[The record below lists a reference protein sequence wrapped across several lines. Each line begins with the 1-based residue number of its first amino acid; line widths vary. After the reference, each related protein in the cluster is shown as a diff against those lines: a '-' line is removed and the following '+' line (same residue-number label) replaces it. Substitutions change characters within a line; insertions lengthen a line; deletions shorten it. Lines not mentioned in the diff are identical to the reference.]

1 MVWRLFFCLT
11 GRLKM
16 RQEGAAIKAILRE
29 AIQMEVDGEEFYR
42 QASRRSSNKLAR
54 EIFQNLADEE
64 DEHRRK
70 FEEIYEALKRG
81 QDWPDV
87 ELSASKGE
95 RLKSIFAQAT
105 EERGSKIRVASSEL
119 EAIKTAIDME
129 VKSYDFYRSR
139 SEKSAFLLEKRFYHA
154 LAGEERAHH
163 LALLDSYE
171 YLTSPEG
178 WFVAREHR
186 LDGV

>member
-1 MVWRLFFCLT
+1 
-11 GRLKM
+11 M
-16 RQEGAAIKAILRE
+16 RQEGAAMKAILRE
-29 AIQMEVDGEEFYR
+29 AIQIEVDGKEFYQ
-42 QASRRSSNKLAR
+42 QAGQRSSNKLGR

-70 FEEIYEALKRG
+70 FEEIYEALKKG

-87 ELSASKGE
+87 EPPANKGE

-105 EERGSKIRVASSEL
+105 EELGSKIKVASSEL
-119 EAIKTAIDME
+119 EAINTAIDME

-139 SEKSAFLLEKRFYHA
+139 SEQSTFPREKRFYHA

-186 LDGV
+186 LDGA

>member
-1 MVWRLFFCLT
+1 M
-11 GRLKM
+11 
-16 RQEGAAIKAILRE
+16 KAILRE
-29 AIQMEVDGEEFYR
+29 AIQLEVDGEEFYR
-42 QASRRSSNKLAR
+42 QASQKSSNKLAR

-70 FEEIYEALKRG
+70 FEEIYEALKKGR
-81 QDWPDV
+81 DWPDV
-87 ELSASKGE
+87 EPPASKGK
-95 RLKSIFAQAT
+95 RLKSIFARAT
-105 EERGSKIRVASSEL
+105 EKLGGKIKVASSEL

-129 VKSYDFYRSR
+129 VESYDFYRSR
-139 SEKSAFLLEKRFYHA
+139 SEKSAVLLEKRFYQA

-178 WFVAREHR
+178 WFVAKEHR